1 MQRNLSKLPQS
12 LGLGISSSEQFW
24 REAERRLRRRFVWAR
39 GLEAVR
45 VPLLVVSAMA
55 VPMGFA
61 LRGGG
66 VPGWQVGSLAFGA
79 GLFCVFWVFLQ
90 SRGVALWCD
99 GLFPRMDERLGL
111 HAQLCAANQGVG
123 GWPEPVAEVDRLW
136 RWDALRALSGV
147 MAWLLACAILV
158 LFPERHSVVR
168 AVPANRP
175 PVVTEAEQLL
185 SALEANEALEKEA
198 LKEFRE
204 ELERMKARDAK
215 DWFSQGGME
224 AASQLNRELEQGGRQ
239 LAAQLERMQDALQD
253 FGASGGT
260 EGSVAAGE
268 RLSAALRALAGTK
281 PGLDKGLEQM
291 LRQVAASGT
300 KSISAQEFKEMQER
314 LSEALRKLGECGLCK
329 SSGTGRS
336 DAEGG
341 RGSGTGPSEDAASD
355 TPLSFSSERTRL
367 DAGLLEALPSAAAD
381 GAGAVAGDVFR
392 EIRKAPQAEV
402 AGAAVGPA
410 GGVNLSTNGGG
421 VAVWRSRP
429 VPPEEA
435 QRLRRYFSGKRE
447 GQ

>member
-1 MQRNLSKLPQS
+1 M
-12 LGLGISSSEQFW
+12 
-24 REAERRLRRRFVWAR
+24 EAL
-39 GLEAVR
+39 R
-45 VPLLVVSAMA
+45 VPLLVVA
-55 VPMGFA
+55 VVGVSVGLA
-61 LRGGG
+61 LRQAG
-66 VPGWQVGSLAFGA
+66 VDCWTVQGFVLVLGLSCCWRAVA
-79 GLFCVFWVFLQ
+79 GLRNDGFW
-90 SRGVALWCD
+90 RE

-111 HAQLCAANQGVG
+111 HSRLCAAAEGVG
-123 GWPEPVAEVDRLW
+123 LWPDPVPGVDRLW
-136 RWDALRALSGV
+136 SWRAGRAFSGLG
-147 MAWLLACAILV
+147 AWLFVCAFLALA
-158 LFPERHSVVR
+158 PEKRPLLRS
-168 AVPANRP
+168 VPANRP